1 MAFVKI
7 GTKGMPVPEKIQYAR
22 QIVTDMTGNPSFT
35 TPSPALATVGTSAT
49 TLETSY
55 NGAESARQVSKAKT
69 ALMEEMDLA
78 LDAVLS
84 SLANYV
90 QNASGGDPAKIASSG
105 FGVRD
110 IPASPIGELP
120 APTDFVVMENG
131 GAGSVKFRWKK
142 VRGAKSFILETAV
155 DAPVLSFN
163 SPVGTSKCRA
173 DKTGLVSGT
182 KYWFRVCAV
191 GAAGQGPWSALISK
205 FAP

>member
-1 MAFVKI
+1 MAFVKL

-22 QIVTDMTGNPSFT
+22 QIVTDMTANPNFT
-35 TPSPALATVGTSAT
+35 TPSPTLPTVGTAAT
-49 TLETSY
+49 TLETGY
-55 NGAESARQVSKAKT
+55 NGAETARQQSKAKT
-69 ALMEEMDLA
+69 ALMDEQNASLDTLLA
-78 LDAVLS
+78 

-105 FGVRD
+105 FGVRN

-120 APTDFVVMENG
+120 APGDFVVMENG

-142 VRGAKSFILETAV
+142 VRGAMSYILETAP
-155 DAPVLSFN
+155 DAPVLNFN
-163 SPVGTSKCRA
+163 SPVGTSKARA
-173 DKTGLVSGT
+173 EKDGLTSGT

-191 GAAGQGPWSALISK
+191 GAEGQGPWSALISK